1 MNDTKHI
8 AWRIYLI
15 YVGFILLLLV
25 VLFKTASIQF
35 GQKSEEDTEQTEKL
49 PIRLHYTEPRRGEI
63 LDENY
68 TPLLTSLT
76 FYDISLDPTVA
87 HDTIFNEEVHDF
99 AIEFCKLYPDLTTV
113 GNLEY
118 KIRQCRQYKKRFLP
132 IKRKVTH
139 EERKRLLSLPLLKH
153 GRMKGG
159 VIDSK
164 ITIVRKRP
172 NGELLA
178 RTLGFHTVVLGKE
191 YKVGIE
197 GAYNDYLSGEKG
209 EEIEQRISTGWKK
222 TGQIIKD
229 AVDGADI
236 VLSVNKEIQEVAHSE
251 LERQLKFQGAESG
264 TVVLMDV
271 KTGFIKAIVNLSLD
285 TVTKKYVERYNFAV
299 GRKEVPGSTF
309 KLASLMAG
317 LEDGKFKLTDT
328 VNAVGSYV
336 FPKTILKDANDG
348 RGYGRITIQRAFEKS
363 SNVIAQLMR
372 KAYRD
377 DPQQFLT
384 RLEEFG
390 LTKSLGLDIDGEPE
404 PSISRPN
411 MKRWSALS
419 IPWMS
424 IGYEVQQTPLQTLA
438 FYNAV
443 ANNGVFVKP
452 QFVKEIRR
460 GAEVVKIFEPVVIK
474 KKICSDETILQLKSC
489 LEGVMKKGGTGEKL
503 TSSFFTI
510 AGKTGTARITNSKN
524 KYEKD
529 GKHRYQAS
537 FVGYFPAKKPIYS
550 CIVVVSAPS
559 KQFYGAVVS
568 GTVFASVANKVYAST
583 LKYHPAINLNKPK
596 RHTIPMIKTAYT
608 SDIVRLFKRLGVS
621 CYVNPNTE
629 FTAATF
635 TQGKL
640 KLSNRKITNNSVP
653 NTIGMTARDA
663 VYVIE
668 SQGMHALISGY
679 GRVVSQSIPPGQ
691 EVFKGGI
698 VELNL
703 N

>member
-1 MNDTKHI
+1 VSNTKNI
-8 AWRIYLI
+8 AWRVYLI
-15 YVGFILLLLV
+15 YVGFIVLLLV

-35 GQKSEEDTEQTEKL
+35 GQKSEGTEQTEKL

-87 HDTIFNEEVHDF
+87 HDTIFNDEVSDF
-99 AIEFCKLYPDLTTV
+99 AQQFCEMYPDLTTP
-113 GNLEY
+113 GSLEY
-118 KIRQCRQYKKRFLP
+118 EIRQYRRFKKRFLP

-178 RTLGFHTVVLGKE
+178 RTLGFHTVVKGTE

-197 GAYNDYLSGEKG
+197 GAYNHYLAGEKG

-285 TVTKKYVERYNFAV
+285 TASKKYVERYNFAV

-336 FPKTILKDANDG
+336 FPKTVLKDANDG

-419 IPWMS
+419 LPWMS

-443 ANNGVFVKP
+443 ANDGVFVKP

-460 GAEVVKIFEPVVIK
+460 GAEVVKRFEPVIIK
-474 KKICSDETILQLKSC
+474 KKICSDETIIQLKSC

-524 KYEKD
+524 QYDKD

-583 LKYHPAINLNKPK
+583 LKYHPAINLHKPK
-596 RHTIPMIKTAYT
+596 KNSVPLIKTAYT
-608 SDIVRLFKRLGVS
+608 ADVVRLFKRLGIPYHVNVS
-621 CYVNPNTE
+621 GDYVAGTINE
-629 FTAATF
+629 
-635 TQGKL
+635 GKL
-640 KLSNRKITNNSVP
+640 KLSNRKITHNRVP

-668 SQGMHALISGY
+668 SQGMHAHISGY